1 MNAIGLARAM
11 QSSDRRARILVM
23 IVAALLAV
31 PATAGRPRA
40 AAQAQPASQE
50 RSAPQ
55 EAPSRDII
63 VQALRREHRNIDEMI
78 APLPSVVAFK
88 KVSEYSQFF
97 AHCVKHPR
105 LDRLHAIIDGEPNTP
120 SYKLALDK
128 IVRAHAGCYPQLPW
142 PIPNPPFFGDCNPRI
157 VDHDWGRT
165 TCMAGYNR
173 GALLQ
178 AAIDRYASDFSLTR
192 AEVND
197 PAVQA
202 RLDAREIP
210 RNRHRLDADHFY
222 FEVAICMVRLEPG
235 LATELVRSYGDS
247 QFQSQIGQLI
257 LLRARKCVGNA
268 DHIKVEPRQFAIY
281 ITDAAYR
288 WEVAARG
295 VDSLIPAAG

>member
-1 MNAIGLARAM
+1 MSRVIRIAFGLFA
-11 QSSDRRARILVM
+11 
-23 IVAALLAV
+23 VALIAA
-31 PATAGRPRA
+31 PA
-40 AAQAQPASQE
+40 AAAPHGQAGTT
-50 RSAPQ
+50 PQ
-55 EAPSRDII
+55 RTAEQQAAEQQAPSRDIV

-142 PIPNPPFFGDCNPRI
+142 PMPNPPFFGDCNPRI
-157 VDHDWGRT
+157 IDHDWGRT
-165 TCMAGYNR
+165 TCMAIYDR

-178 AAIDRYASDFSLTR
+178 AAIDRYAPGFSLTA

-202 RLDAREIP
+202 RLDAREVP
-210 RNRHRLDADHFY
+210 RNRHRLDTDRFY

-235 LATELVRSYGDS
+235 LATELVRSYGDAH
-247 QFQSQIGQLI
+247 FQSQIGQLI
-257 LLRARKCVGNA
+257 LLRAKKCVGNA
-268 DHIKVEPRQFAIY
+268 DHVKVEPRQFAIY

-295 VDSLIPAAG
+295 VDSLLPAVG